1 MGTQPLSGAAMTV
14 DLSRRRTM
22 AKNFRELIARM
33 SPESRERSRQLAE
46 QMMREMPLVELRQ
59 VRNFTQAELAQALG
73 TSQASVSKLERRS
86 DMYLSTLR
94 RLVQAMGGELEITAR
109 FPDGEIRL
117 GQLEVTDPEPASVP
131 T

>member
-1 MGTQPLSGAAMTV
+1 
-14 DLSRRRTM
+14 M
-22 AKNFRELIARM
+22 AKKFSELVARM
-33 SPESRERSRQLAE
+33 SPESRARSRALAE

-59 VRNFTQAELAQALG
+59 ARDFTQAELAEALG
-73 TSQASVSKLERRS
+73 TTQASVSKLERRS

-117 GQLEVTDPEPASVP
+117 GQLTVEDPDPATVSA
-131 T
+131 

>member
-1 MGTQPLSGAAMTV
+1 
-14 DLSRRRTM
+14 M
-22 AKNFRELIARM
+22 AKKFSELIARM
-33 SPESRERSRQLAE
+33 SPESRAQSRALAE

-59 VRNFTQAELAQALG
+59 ARNFTQAELADALG
-73 TSQASVSKLERRS
+73 TTQASVSKLERRS

-117 GQLEVTDPEPASVP
+117 GQLTVEDPDPVTVPA
-131 T
+131 

>member
-1 MGTQPLSGAAMTV
+1 
-14 DLSRRRTM
+14 M
-22 AKNFRELIARM
+22 AKKFSELVARM
-33 SPESRERSRQLAE
+33 SPESRARSKALAE
-46 QMMREMPLVELRQ
+46 QMLRDMPLVELRQ
-59 VRNFTQAELAQALG
+59 ARNFTQAELAEALG

-117 GQLEVTDPEPASVP
+117 GQLEVSDPEPVP
-131 T
+131 LLA

>member
-1 MGTQPLSGAAMTV
+1 
-14 DLSRRRTM
+14 M
-22 AKNFRELIARM
+22 ARKFSELVARM
-33 SPESRERSRQLAE
+33 SPESRARSKALAE
-46 QMMREMPLVELRQ
+46 QMLRDMPLVELRQ
-59 VRNFTQAELAQALG
+59 ARNFTQAELAEALG

-117 GQLEVTDPEPASVP
+117 GQLEVIDPESVALP
-131 T
+131 V